1 MHPTVMLM
9 FMDAQRPDRQR
20 HIRAGRP
27 NSSRKRA
34 RHARDERR

>member
-1 MHPTVMLM
+1 MHPTLMLM
-9 FMDAQRPDRQR
+9 FMDAQRADRQR

-27 NSSRKRA
+27 ESRKRA